1 MTPPQA
7 TSRPALFDWFFAL
20 SVTAVAVAVVR
31 ILDFTPYEANQGA
44 AQKIYYL
51 HISAA
56 MGAYVALGIVA
67 VMSVVYLWLRDRRA
81 DLLAESA
88 AEVGLLFTTVV
99 LVAGVL
105 WAKPIWGTWWSG
117 DMRLN
122 LTLFLWFLVAS
133 YLVLRGVVEDETM
146 RGRYSAVL
154 GILAALDIPFIH
166 MSVYMFRTM
175 HPMPILL
182 KPSAPS
188 LPPEMLVT
196 LLMSIAA
203 FTLFSV
209 ALIRARYRIALAG
222 EANRA

>member
-1 MTPPQA
+1 MTSPQQP
-7 TSRPALFDWFFAL
+7 TSRPVLFDWFFAL
-20 SVTAVAVAVVR
+20 SIAAVAVAVVR

-56 MGAYVALGIVA
+56 MSAYLALGIVA

-99 LVAGVL
+99 LVTGPL
-105 WAKPIWGTWWSG
+105 WAKPIWGEWWSG
-117 DMRLN
+117 DARLN

-133 YLVLRGVVEDETM
+133 YVVLRGAIQDETM

-166 MSVYMFRTM
+166 MSVYMFRTL

-188 LPPEMLVT
+188 LPPEMLIT

-203 FTLFSV
+203 FMFFGV
-209 ALIRARYRIALAG
+209 ALIRARYRIAASVR
-222 EANRA
+222 ND

>member
-1 MTPPQA
+1 MTSTPQPN
-7 TSRPALFDWFFAL
+7 SRPVLFDWFFAI
-20 SVTAVAVAVVR
+20 AVAAVAAAVVR
-31 ILDFTPYEANQGA
+31 ILNFTPYEANQGA

-56 MGAYVALGIVA
+56 MGAYIALGIVA
-67 VMSVVYLWLRDRRA
+67 VMSVVYLWLRDKRA

-99 LVAGVL
+99 LTTGPF
-105 WAKPIWGTWWSG
+105 WAKPIWGAWWTG
-117 DMRLN
+117 DARQN
-122 LTLFLWFLVAS
+122 LTLFLWFLVAA
-133 YLVLRGVVEDETM
+133 YLVLRGVVDDETM

-154 GILAALDIPFIH
+154 GILAALNIPFIH

-188 LPPEMLVT
+188 LPSEMLIT
-196 LLMSIAA
+196 LLMAIAA
-203 FTLFSV
+203 FSLFCV
-209 ALIRARYRIALAG
+209 ALIRARYRIAAS
-222 EANRA
+222 AQHA